1 MIKQYLKTVT
11 SGQLLERMLQRPVAV
26 ILAVLLITALFAWRI
41 PYLSFKTSVYDLII
55 EDLPET
61 ARYEAFKEI
70 FGSDEL
76 IRVVVKAENLFDAAT
91 YKQLEELVAKAE
103 KIEGVR
109 RVISLPG
116 VKNAVDLSGKWEL
129 SRFSDVLDDVD
140 LFNKNLYSS
149 DGKSTILTLV
159 LENGADPDA
168 VIAAVKQMIA
178 DAPDSMSLYQIG
190 MSLVSQ
196 AMAELTEKDFFRLPP
211 ITFLL
216 IALVLFL
223 LYRRLMYV
231 ILPLACVGIAL
242 IWNFGLMSL
251 TGIPLSM
258 LTMIVPVFL
267 IAVGTAYCL
276 HIISE
281 YLMQAKEAAS
291 PVQAS
296 IGTFRSITLPT
307 TLAVATTLV
316 GLGSL
321 MVNRITAIQEFAIF
335 ACLGIASFLFV
346 LLTFLPAV
354 MALIPLPKGEKVTD
368 VGKEAEAGNDKDGLI
383 ERLLDIIAV
392 IDIKYQKFTLPLIA
406 ALIVFC
412 IIGIFK
418 VPVESN
424 PVGYFKDNT
433 EISRNF
439 HDIYQDL
446 SGCFPINVTLSGRE
460 EDFFEDAQPIADLA
474 KIQQFME
481 TLPGV
486 DKTISFADYLQLVN
500 YASNRFE
507 ADYYRLPKEGWEVRM
522 LMNSYKTMLGDDMF
536 TRFMNPELSRV
547 NILLLTHI
555 SSSAQFLETR
565 EKILE
570 YAQKILGETYDVE
583 VTGFSMVISESSHQL
598 TSGQIKSLSITMVL
612 VFGIMFILFLSSKV
626 GFIAIIP
633 NMFPIIVN
641 FGIMGWLGIELSMF
655 TSLIAS
661 IAIGLA
667 VDDTIHYLVRYNRE
681 FRKDLDDHR
690 ALRDTLRHIGRP
702 VIFTTLT
709 ISIGFSILIF
719 SSFKP
724 TAIFGILMAI
734 TMFSAL
740 VGDLILLPSLLLHAE
755 LVTLWDL
762 IRLKLGKDP
771 GFGIPLFKGLSR
783 TQIHYIIMA
792 GTLKKIG
799 AGEVLFYKG
808 DQSESMC
815 AIVSGTMDVV
825 ERENDDVPY
834 TENDVYKQINRIGTG
849 DIVGEMGLLRSAPRS
864 ATVVATEPS
873 EFLEINL
880 KMIKRLQWLYPPT
893 ANRFFFN
900 LMRILCDRIERV
912 TNDFTCRSVIDDL
925 TGWCN
930 RKGFEDFLDVEFHR
944 SQRYGENLSIC
955 LMDIDFEVADQE
967 MSYDIKDRNLRLM
980 GDALSRIVR
989 KSDTLGRLDAGT
1001 FALLMPV
1008 TPLQKALPVCT
1019 RLANILMEK
1028 RLDIDGIRI
1037 HVTLG
1042 LADFQPGQ
1050 DTSAMDLITRAQED
1064 LANKKSASR

>member
-11 SGQLLERMLQRPVAV
+11 SGQLLERMLQRPVVV
-26 ILAVLLITALFAWRI
+26 ILVVLLITALFGWRV
-41 PYLSFKTSVYDLII
+41 PYLSFKTSIYDLVI

-70 FGSDEL
+70 FGSDEI
-76 IRVVVKAENLFDAAT
+76 IRVVVKGENLFDAMT
-91 YKQLEELVAKAE
+91 FKQLEALVEAAE
-103 KIEGVR
+103 KIKGVR

-116 VKNAVDLSGKWEL
+116 VKKAVDLSGKWEL
-129 SRFSDVLDDVD
+129 SKFSDVLDDVE
-140 LFNKNLYSS
+140 LFRKNLYSP
-149 DGKSTILTLV
+149 DGKATILTLV
-159 LENGADPDA
+159 LENEVDPDA
-168 VIAAVKQMIA
+168 VIAAVKEMIA
-178 DAPDSMSLYQIG
+178 AAPASLSLYQIG
-190 MSLVSQ
+190 MPLVSQ
-196 AMAELTEKDFFRLPP
+196 ALAQLTARDFFRLPP

-216 IALVLFL
+216 IAFVLFL
-223 LYRRLMYV
+223 LYRKVIYV
-231 ILPLACVGIAL
+231 VLPLGCVGIAL

-281 YLMQAKEAAS
+281 YLMQTRRAAS
-291 PVQAS
+291 PVQAA
-296 IGTFRSITLPT
+296 IETYGIITLPT
-307 TLAVATTLV
+307 VLAVATTLV

-321 MVNRITAIQEFAIF
+321 LVNRITAIQEFAIF
-335 ACLGIASFLFV
+335 ACLGIASFLVV

-354 MALIPLPKGEKVTD
+354 MALIPLPQK
-368 VGKEAEAGNDKDGLI
+368 GKEPEPEKEKDGLI
-383 ERLLDIIAV
+383 EKLLDFIAT
-392 IDIKYQKFTLPLIA
+392 IDIKYQKFSLPLIA
-406 ALIVFC
+406 AFIVFC
-412 IIGIFK
+412 VIGIFR

-424 PVGYFKDNT
+424 PVGYFKDTT

-439 HDIYQDL
+439 HDIYQNL
-446 SGCFPINVTLSGRE
+446 SGCFPINVTLDGRDE
-460 EDFFEDAQPIADLA
+460 EFFEDAQHIADLA

-486 DKTISFADYLQLVN
+486 DKSISFADYLQLVN

-507 ADYYRLPKEGWEVRM
+507 AQYYRLPEESWEVRM
-522 LMNSYKTMLGDDMF
+522 LINGYKTMLGDDMLNS
-536 TRFMNPELSRV
+536 FMSPEFSKA

-570 YAQKILGETYDVE
+570 YAQSIFGEGYEVE
-583 VTGFSMVISESSHQL
+583 VTGFGMVISESSHQL

-612 VFGIMFILFLSSKV
+612 VFGIMFVLFLSSKV
-626 GFIAIIP
+626 GFIAIVP

-681 FRKDLDDHR
+681 FRKDLDDQR
-690 ALRDTLRHIGRP
+690 ALRETLRHIGRP
-702 VIFTTLT
+702 VIYTTLT
-709 ISIGFSILIF
+709 ISIGFSILTL
-719 SSFKP
+719 SSFQP
-724 TAIFGILMAI
+724 TAIFGILMAV

-755 LVTLWDL
+755 LITLWDL

-799 AGEVLFYKG
+799 AGQVLFNKG
-808 DQSESMC
+808 DESESMC
-815 AIVSGTMDVV
+815 ALISGAMDVV
-825 ERENDDVPY
+825 ERENDEVCD
-834 TENDVYKQINRIGTG
+834 TENDVYKQINRLGAG
-849 DIVGEMGLLRSAPRS
+849 DIVGEMGLLRSVPRS

-912 TNDFTCRSVIDDL
+912 TNDFTCRSVVDDL

-930 RKGFEDFLDVEFHR
+930 RKGFNDFLDVEFHR
-944 SQRYGENLSIC
+944 SLRYGEKLSIC

-980 GDALSRIVR
+980 GEALSRIIR
-989 KSDTLGRLDAGT
+989 KSDTLGRLEAGT
-1001 FALLMPV
+1001 FALLMPA
-1008 TPLQKALPVCT
+1008 TPLKKALPVCK
-1019 RLANILMEK
+1019 RLADILMEK
-1028 RLDIDGIRI
+1028 RLDVDGIRM
-1037 HVTLG
+1037 HVALG
-1042 LADFQPGQ
+1042 MAEFLPGK
-1050 DTSAMDLITRAQED
+1050 DTSGIELMARAQAELD
-1064 LANKKSASR
+1064 NKKSASQ

>member
-1 MIKQYLKTVT
+1 MIKQFLQTVT
-11 SGQLLERMLQRPVAV
+11 GGQLLERMLRKPMAV
-26 ILAVLLITALFAWRI
+26 ILAVLVITGLFAWRV
-41 PYLSFKTSVYDLII
+41 PHLSFKTSVYDLIV
-55 EDLPET
+55 EDLPAT

-76 IRVVVKAENLFDAAT
+76 IRVVVKGENLFDALT
-91 YKQLEELVAKAE
+91 FKHLEALVAAAE

-116 VKNAVDLSGKWEL
+116 VKKAVDLSGKWEL
-129 SRFSDVLDDVD
+129 SRFSDVLDDVA
-140 LFNKNLYSS
+140 LFQKNLYSP

-159 LENGADPDA
+159 LETGADPET
-168 VIAAVKQMIA
+168 VIAAVQQMISE
-178 DAPDSMSLYQIG
+178 APDSLSLYQIG
-190 MSLVSQ
+190 MPLVSQ
-196 AMAELTEKDFFRLPP
+196 ALAQLTQRDFFRLPP

-223 LYRRLMYV
+223 LYRKLIYV
-231 ILPLACVGIAL
+231 VLPLGCVGIAL
-242 IWNFGLMSL
+242 VWNFGLMSL

-281 YLMQAKEAAS
+281 YLAQAAKAPTA
-291 PVQAS
+291 VQAS
-296 IGTFRSITLPT
+296 IDTFRRITLPT

-321 MVNRITAIQEFAIF
+321 LVNRISAIQEFAIF
-335 ACLGIASFLFV
+335 ACLGIASFLV
-346 LLTFLPAV
+346 ILLTFLPAV
-354 MALIPLPKGEKVTD
+354 MALLPLPRSETASG
-368 VGKEAEAGNDKDGLI
+368 AGNDPDSGKKIDGPI
-383 ERLLDIIAV
+383 DRLLDVIADL
-392 IDIKYQKFTLPLIA
+392 DIKYQKFTLPLIG

-412 IIGIFK
+412 VVGIFK

-424 PVGYFKDNT
+424 PVGYFKDTT

-439 HDIYQDL
+439 HDIYQTL
-446 SGCFPINVTLSGRE
+446 SGCFPINVTLNGRE
-460 EDFFEDAQPIADLA
+460 EDFFEDAGHIADLA
-474 KIQQFME
+474 RIQQFME

-507 ADYYRLPKEGWEVRM
+507 AEYYRLPKEGWEVRM
-522 LMNSYKTMLGDDMF
+522 LINSYKTMLGDDMLD
-536 TRFMNPELSRV
+536 RFMSPSFSTANV
-547 NILLLTHI
+547 LLLTHI

-565 EKILE
+565 ETIE
-570 YAQKILGETYDVE
+570 AHAQTLFSDTYDVE
-583 VTGFSMVISESSHQL
+583 VTGFGMVISESSHQL
-598 TSGQIKSLSITMVL
+598 TSGQIKSLSITMIL

-681 FRKDLDDHR
+681 FRKDLDDKR
-690 ALRDTLRHIGRP
+690 ALKDTLRHIGRP
-702 VIFTTLT
+702 VIYTTLC
-709 ISIGFSILIF
+709 ISIGFSILTL

-724 TAIFGILMAI
+724 TAIFGILMAV

-762 IRLKLGKDP
+762 VRLKLGKDP
-771 GFGIPLFKGLSR
+771 GFGIPLFNGLSR

-799 AGEVLFYKG
+799 AGQVLFYKG
-808 DQSESMC
+808 DESESMC
-815 AIVSGTMDVV
+815 ALVSGAMDVV
-825 ERENDDVPY
+825 ERENEGAPY
-834 TENDVYKQINRIGTG
+834 TENDVCKQINRLGAG
-849 DIVGEMGLLRSAPRS
+849 DIVGEMGLLRSMPRS

-873 EFLEINL
+873 EYLEINL

-912 TNDFTCRSVIDDL
+912 TNDFTCRSVVDDL

-930 RKGFEDFLDVEFHR
+930 RKGFEDFLDVEYHR
-944 SQRYGENLSIC
+944 SLRYGEDLSLC
-955 LMDIDFEVADQE
+955 LMDIDFEVADRK
-967 MSYDIKDRNLRLM
+967 MSYDIKDRSLRLM
-980 GDALSRIVR
+980 GEALSIIIR

-1001 FALLMPV
+1001 FALLMPA
-1008 TPLQKALPVCT
+1008 TPLTRALPVCT
-1019 RLANILMEK
+1019 RLSDILEEK
-1028 RLDIDGIRI
+1028 HLDVEGIQI

-1042 LADFQPGQ
+1042 IAAFEPGN
-1050 DTSAMDLITRAQED
+1050 DTSAMDLMERARKD
-1064 LANKKSASR
+1064 LEKNSNRR

>member
-1 MIKQYLKTVT
+1 MY
-11 SGQLLERMLQRPVAV
+11 AV
-26 ILAVLLITALFAWRI
+26 IVAILLITGLFAWRV
-41 PYLSFKTSVYDLII
+41 PFLSFKTSIYDLII
-55 EDLPET
+55 EDLPAT
-61 ARYEAFKEI
+61 DRYAAFKEI

-76 IRVVVKAENLFDAAT
+76 IRVVVKGENLFDAVAF
-91 YKQLEELVAKAE
+91 KQLEALAE
-103 KIEGVR
+103 AAGKIEGVR

-116 VKNAVDLSGKWEL
+116 VKKAVDLSGKWEL
-129 SRFSDVLDDVD
+129 SRFSDVLDDVA
-140 LFNKNLYSS
+140 LFRKNLYSP
-149 DGKSTILTLV
+149 DGKATILTLV
-159 LENGADPDA
+159 LEDGADPDA
-168 VIAAVKQMIA
+168 VIAAVREMIA
-178 DAPDSMSLYQIG
+178 GAPASLSLYQIG
-190 MSLVSQ
+190 MPLVSQ
-196 AMAELTEKDFFRLPP
+196 ALARLTQQDFFKLPP

-223 LYRRLMYV
+223 LYRKLIYV
-231 ILPLACVGIAL
+231 ILPLGCVGIAL
-242 IWNFGLMSL
+242 VWNFGLMSL

-281 YLMQAKEAAS
+281 YLAQAAKAPT

-296 IGTFRSITLPT
+296 MDTFDRITLPT

-321 MVNRITAIQEFAIF
+321 LVNRITAIQEFAIF
-335 ACLGIASFLFV
+335 ACLGIASFLV
-346 LLTFLPAV
+346 ILLTFLPAV
-354 MALIPLPKGEKVTD
+354 LSLIPLPKNGTTSVP
-368 VGKEAEAGNDKDGLI
+368 GKEAETGEKKYGPID
-383 ERLLDIIAV
+383 RLLDFIADL
-392 IDIKYQKFTLPLIA
+392 DIKYQKYTLPLIGG
-406 ALIVFC
+406 LIVFC
-412 IIGIFK
+412 VVGIFK
-418 VPVESN
+418 VPVETN
-424 PVGYFKDNT
+424 PVGYFKDTT

-446 SGCFPINVTLSGRE
+446 SGCFPINVTLNGRE
-460 EDFFEDAQPIADLA
+460 EDFFEDAGHIADLA
-474 KIQQFME
+474 RIQQFME

-507 ADYYRLPKEGWEVRM
+507 AEYYRLPKEGWEVRM
-522 LMNSYKTMLGDDMF
+522 LINSYKTMLGDDMLD
-536 TRFMNPELSRV
+536 RFMSPEFSKA

-555 SSSAQFLETR
+555 SSSAQFLKTR
-565 EKILE
+565 EEIE
-570 YAQKILGETYDVE
+570 AHAQTLFGDAYDVQ
-583 VTGFSMVISESSHQL
+583 VTGFGMVISESSHQL
-598 TSGQIKSLSITMVL
+598 TSGQIKSLSITMIL

-681 FRKDLDDHR
+681 FRKDLDDQR

-702 VIFTTLT
+702 VIYTTLT
-709 ISIGFSILIF
+709 ISIGFSILTL

-724 TAIFGILMAI
+724 TAIFGILMAV

-799 AGEVLFYKG
+799 AGQVLFYKG
-808 DQSESMC
+808 DESESMC
-815 AIVSGTMDVV
+815 ALVSGAMEVV
-825 ERENDDVPY
+825 ERENEEMPY
-834 TENDVYKQINRIGTG
+834 TENDVYKQINRLGAG

-864 ATVVATEPS
+864 ATVVATEPG
-873 EFLEINL
+873 EYLEINL
-880 KMIKRLQWLYPPT
+880 KMIRRLQWLYPPT

-912 TNDFTCRSVIDDL
+912 TNDFTCRSVVDDL

-930 RKGFEDFLDVEFHR
+930 RKGFEDFLDVEYHR
-944 SQRYGENLSIC
+944 SLRYGE
-955 LMDIDFEVADQE
+955 
-967 MSYDIKDRNLRLM
+967 DR
-980 GDALSRIVR
+980 
-989 KSDTLGRLDAGT
+989 
-1001 FALLMPV
+1001 
-1008 TPLQKALPVCT
+1008 
-1019 RLANILMEK
+1019 
-1028 RLDIDGIRI
+1028 
-1037 HVTLG
+1037 
-1042 LADFQPGQ
+1042 
-1050 DTSAMDLITRAQED
+1050 
-1064 LANKKSASR
+1064 

>member
-11 SGQLLERMLQRPVAV
+11 SGQLLERMLQRPVVV
-26 ILAVLLITALFAWRI
+26 ILAVLLITALFAWRV

-76 IRVVVKAENLFDAAT
+76 IRVVVKGENLFDAVAF
-91 YKQLEELVAKAE
+91 KQLEVLVEAAE

-129 SRFSDVLDDVD
+129 SRFSDVLDDVA
-140 LFNKNLYSS
+140 LFRKNLYSP

-168 VIAAVKQMIA
+168 VVAAIKEMIAA
-178 DAPDSMSLYQIG
+178 APASLSLYQIG
-190 MSLVSQ
+190 MPLVSQ
-196 AMAELTEKDFFRLPP
+196 AMARLTQRDFFKLPP

-223 LYRRLMYV
+223 LYRKLIYV
-231 ILPLACVGIAL
+231 VLPLGCVGIAL
-242 IWNFGLMSL
+242 VWNFGLMSL

-276 HIISE
+276 HIIAE
-281 YLMQAKEAAS
+281 YLLQAKRAPS

-296 IGTFRSITLPT
+296 IETFRNITLPT

-321 MVNRITAIQEFAIF
+321 LVNRITAIQEFAIF
-335 ACLGIASFLFV
+335 ACLGIAGFLV
-346 LLTFLPAV
+346 ILLTFLPAV
-354 MALIPLPKGEKVTD
+354 MALVPLPGRETTPD
-368 VGKEAEAGNDKDGLI
+368 IGKYPETGQNKESLLD
-383 ERLLDIIAV
+383 RLLDFIAT
-392 IDIKYQKFTLPLIA
+392 INIKYQKYTLPLIG

-412 IIGIFK
+412 VVGIFK

-424 PVGYFKDNT
+424 PVGYFKDST

-439 HDIYQDL
+439 HDIYQNL
-446 SGCFPINVTLSGRE
+446 SGCFPINVTLNGRE
-460 EDFFEDAQPIADLA
+460 EDFFEDAQHIADLA
-474 KIQQFME
+474 KIQQYME

-507 ADYYRLPKEGWEVRM
+507 AKHYRLPEEAWEVRM
-522 LMNSYKTMLGDDMF
+522 LINGYKTMLGDDMLA
-536 TRFMNPELSRV
+536 RFMSPGLSQA

-555 SSSAQFLETR
+555 SSSAKFLETR
-565 EKILE
+565 AKILE
-570 YAQKILGETYDVE
+570 FAQAVFGENYEIE
-583 VTGFSMVISESSHQL
+583 VTGFGMVISESSHQL

-612 VFGIMFILFLSSKV
+612 VFGIMFVLFLSSKV

-681 FRKDLDDHR
+681 FRKDLDDQR

-702 VIFTTLT
+702 VIYTTLT
-709 ISIGFSILIF
+709 ISIGFSILTL

-724 TAIFGILMAI
+724 TAIFGILMAV

-771 GFGIPLFKGLSR
+771 GFGIPLFNGLSR

-799 AGEVLFYKG
+799 AGQVLFYKG
-808 DQSESMC
+808 DESESMC
-815 AIVSGTMDVV
+815 ALVSGSMDVV
-825 ERENDDVPY
+825 ERENDDVAY
-834 TENDVYKQINRIGTG
+834 TENDVYKQINRLGAG

-864 ATVVATEPS
+864 ATVVATSPS

-900 LMRILCDRIERV
+900 LMRILCDRIEQV
-912 TNDFTCRSVIDDL
+912 TNDFTCRSVVDDL

-930 RKGFEDFLDVEFHR
+930 RKGFDDFLDVEFHR
-944 SQRYGENLSIC
+944 SLRYGENLSVC
-955 LMDIDFEVADQE
+955 LMDIDFEVADLE
-967 MSYDIKDRNLRLM
+967 MSYDIKDRNLRVM
-980 GDALSRIVR
+980 GEALSRIIR

-1001 FALLMPV
+1001 FALLMPA
-1008 TPLQKALPVCT
+1008 TPLTKALPVCT
-1019 RLANILMEK
+1019 RLADILMEK
-1028 RLDIDGIRI
+1028 RLDVDGIRI
-1037 HVTLG
+1037 NVALG
-1042 LADFQPGQ
+1042 MAEFIPGQ
-1050 DTSAMDLITRAQED
+1050 DASALDLMGRAHDD
-1064 LANKKSASR
+1064 LDNKKPANQ